1 MEKIWRIGTRDS
13 QLAIWQA
20 NHTKILLEEKGIQT
34 KIYPVKSEGD
44 INLTTPLYE
53 MGVQGIFTKTLDTAL
68 LNNEI
73 DIAVHSYKDV
83 PTELPKG
90 LVKAAVLE
98 RADHRD
104 LLVFN
109 ENLPFNVLQELCLKG
124 KDLTNGSQ
132 FTIATSST
140 RRKSQWLNR
149 FPKHQINSIRGNVN
163 SRLKKL
169 KESQWHAAIFAKAGL
184 ERINL
189 VPSNAIEIDWMLPAP
204 AQGAIVVVA
213 REDDEILLAE
223 LGKINHAPTDLCTY
237 IERSFLR
244 ILMGGCTTP
253 ISAHAYIK
261 EELLYFS
268 GQLLSLDGKQEI
280 SIQKVVKV
288 KDASE
293 IGKLAGVDILE
304 KGGKELIHQI
314 KASEKN

>member
-20 NHTKILLEEKGIQT
+20 NHTKILLEEKGTQT
-34 KIYPVKSEGD
+34 KLYPVKSEGD

-109 ENLPFNVLQELCLKG
+109 ENLPFDVLQELCLKG
-124 KDLTNGSQ
+124 KDLTNGSH

-149 FPKHQINSIRGNVN
+149 FPEHQINSIRGNVN

-169 KESQWHAAIFAKAGL
+169 IESNWHAAIFAKAGL

-223 LGKINHAPTDLCTY
+223 LGKINHTPTDLCTY

-280 SIQKVVKV
+280 SVQKVVKA

-293 IGKLAGVDILE
+293 IGKLAGIDILE

>member
-1 MEKIWRIGTRDS
+1 M
-13 QLAIWQA
+13 
-20 NHTKILLEEKGIQT
+20 
-34 KIYPVKSEGD
+34 
-44 INLTTPLYE
+44 
-53 MGVQGIFTKTLDTAL
+53 
-68 LNNEI
+68 
-73 DIAVHSYKDV
+73 
-83 PTELPKG
+83 
-90 LVKAAVLE
+90 
-98 RADHRD
+98 
-104 LLVFN
+104 
-109 ENLPFNVLQELCLKG
+109 
-124 KDLTNGSQ
+124 
-132 FTIATSST
+132 
-140 RRKSQWLNR
+140 
-149 FPKHQINSIRGNVN
+149 
-163 SRLKKL
+163 
-169 KESQWHAAIFAKAGL
+169 
-184 ERINL
+184 
-189 VPSNAIEIDWMLPAP
+189 
-204 AQGAIVVVA
+204 VVA

>member
-20 NHTKILLEEKGIQT
+20 NYTKILLEEKGIRT
-34 KIYPVKSEGD
+34 KLYPVKSEGD
-44 INLTTPLYE
+44 INLITPLYE

-109 ENLPFNVLQELCLKG
+109 ENLPSDVLEELCLKG
-124 KDLTNGSQ
+124 KDLTNGSH

-149 FPKHQINSIRGNVN
+149 FPKHLISSIRGNIN

-169 KESQWHAAIFAKAGL
+169 TESHWHAAIFAKAGL
-184 ERINL
+184 DRINL

-204 AQGAIVVVA
+204 AQGAIVVLA

-223 LGKINHAPTDLCTY
+223 LSKINHSPTDLCTS
-237 IERSFLR
+237 IERSFLKT
-244 ILMGGCTTP
+244 LMGGCTTP
-253 ISAHAYIK
+253 ISAHAHIK
-261 EELLYFS
+261 DELLYFS

-280 SIQKVVKV
+280 SIQKEVIA

-293 IGKLAGVDILE
+293 IGKLAGLDILE
-304 KGGKELIHQI
+304 NGGKELIHQI
-314 KASEKN
+314 KSSEKN